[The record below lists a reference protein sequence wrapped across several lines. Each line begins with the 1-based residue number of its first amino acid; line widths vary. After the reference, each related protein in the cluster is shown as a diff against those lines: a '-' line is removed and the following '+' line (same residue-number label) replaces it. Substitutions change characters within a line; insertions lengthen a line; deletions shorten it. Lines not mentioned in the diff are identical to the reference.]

1 MVRACAERQIYLICP
16 VTDSALRLLPRPV
29 LFPRFLQILRVPAL
43 GLRLALAALAFT
55 FAATALAQSS
65 AKDDDDDDDEA
76 PPPATASA
84 ATPKDAAVL
93 PLQDLTEPVLLGLLV
108 AEIAAQRDS
117 SGYAAQTYVDLAKRT
132 RDPRIARRAAEISNY
147 ARLPNLALESARIW
161 YVAEP
166 TSTQALQTL
175 SGLLI
180 GARRVEEAEPYL
192 VKLFA
197 STDVAAT
204 NGFMQINRFL
214 APNPDKQGNLAI
226 VRKLA
231 SGYPALPQAH
241 FAVAQAA
248 AAVDDDA
255 LALEEA
261 RQAGRL
267 KPDWDLPAIFEAQLL
282 QAKAPAEAQARLGS
296 YLQKYPGS
304 REAGLNYARLLVLD
318 KKSPEARAQFQ
329 SLLKTFPDS
338 PEVLYSVGL
347 LSVQMKDYDAGEA
360 YLGRLL
366 QTRFRDKDGVRFTLG
381 QLAEEKKDF
390 PGALKWYSQIESGQQ
405 FIPSRLRYAQ
415 ILSKQGKLGEAREF
429 LRKVNAGEQ
438 QTQMLIAEAQLL
450 REANQNAEAFKILNE
465 ALQAQPDQP
474 ELLYDHALT
483 AEKLERYD
491 ILEADLV
498 KLIKIRPDNA
508 HAYNALGYSFAE
520 RNVRLE
526 EARKLIEKAIVLAPE
541 DLFIVDSLG
550 WTFYRMGDYPRALEN
565 LSRAWKGRPDGEI
578 GAHFGEVLWVTGDRA
593 AAEGVWQEALKMS
606 PDNEALRKTIKRFK
620 P

>member
-1 MVRACAERQIYLICP
+1 
-16 VTDSALRLLPRPV
+16 VTDSALLLLIRPV
-29 LFPRFLQILRVPAL
+29 LFQEILQILRAPKLAL
-43 GLRLALAALAFT
+43 RLIFAALALA
-55 FAATALAQSS
+55 FAAAALAQSN
-65 AKDDDDDDDEA
+65 AKDDDDDDDDQ
-76 PPPATASA
+76 PPPANMAAAPAKDDAS
-84 ATPKDAAVL
+84 L

-132 RDPRIARRAAEISNY
+132 RDPRIARRSAEIANY
-147 ARLPNLALESARIW
+147 ARLPNLALESAKIW
-161 YVAEP
+161 YDAEP
-166 TSTQALQTL
+166 GSILALQTV

-214 APNPDKQGNLAI
+214 ASNPDKPGNLAI

-231 SGYPALPQAH
+231 TGYPSLPQAH

-248 AAVDDDA
+248 AATDNDA
-255 LALEEA
+255 LALEEVRRA
-261 RQAGRL
+261 SQL

-282 QAKAPAEAQARLGS
+282 QAKAPAEAQSRLGT
-296 YLQKYPGS
+296 YLEKYPGS

-318 KKSPEARAQFQ
+318 KKIPEARTQFQ
-329 SLLKTFPDS
+329 SLLKAFPDS

-347 LSVQMKDYDAGEA
+347 LSVQMKDYDAGET
-360 YLGRLL
+360 YLSRLL

-415 ILSKQGKLGEAREF
+415 ILSKQGKLDEAREY
-429 LRKVNAGEQ
+429 LRKVDAGEQ

-450 REANQNAEAFKILNE
+450 REANQNGEAFKILNQ
-465 ALQAQPDQP
+465 ALEAQPDQP
-474 ELLYDHALT
+474 DLLYDHALT
-483 AEKLERYD
+483 AEKLERFD
-491 ILEADLV
+491 VLEADLTR
-498 KLIKIRPDNA
+498 LIKIRPDNA
-508 HAYNALGYSFAE
+508 HAYNALGYSFAD
-520 RNVRLE
+520 RNIRLE
-526 EARKLIEKAIVLAPE
+526 EARKLIEKAIILAPE

-550 WTFYRMGDYPRALEN
+550 WTFYRMGDYPKAIETLR
-565 LSRAWKGRPDGEI
+565 RAWNGRPDGEI
-578 GAHFGEVLWVTGDRA
+578 GAHLGEVLWVSGDRA
-593 AAEGVWQEALKMS
+593 GAENIWQEAIKNA
-606 PDNEALRKTIKRFK
+606 PDNEALQKTIKRFK

>member
-1 MVRACAERQIYLICP
+1 MAFRLI
-16 VTDSALRLLPRPV
+16 VAT
-29 LFPRFLQILRVPAL
+29 
-43 GLRLALAALAFT
+43 LAIA
-55 FAATALAQSS
+55 FAATALAQSN
-65 AKDDDDDDDEA
+65 AKDDDDDDDE
-76 PPPATASA
+76 PRPPASASA
-84 ATPKDAAVL
+84 APKKDDASL
-93 PLQDLTEPVLLGLLV
+93 PLQDLTEPVLMGLLM

-132 RDPRIARRAAEISNY
+132 RDPRIARRATEIANY

-161 YVAEP
+161 YDAEP
-166 TSTQALQTL
+166 GSTLALQTV

-192 VKLFA
+192 LKLFA
-197 STDVAAT
+197 STDLAAT
-204 NGFMQINRFL
+204 NGFLEINRFL
-214 APNPDKQGNLAI
+214 SPNPDKPGNLAI

-231 SGYPALPQAH
+231 SGYPSLPQAH

-248 AAVDDDA
+248 AAVDDNA
-255 LALEEA
+255 LALDEA
-261 RQAGRL
+261 RRAGQL

-282 QAKAPAEAQARLGS
+282 QAKAPAEAQARLGA

-329 SLLKTFPDS
+329 SLLTAFPDS

-347 LSVQMKDYDAGEA
+347 LSVQLKDYDAGET
-360 YLGRLL
+360 YLSRLL

-415 ILSKQGKLGEAREF
+415 ILSKQGKLSEARDF

-438 QTQMLIAEAQLL
+438 QIQMLIAEAQLL
-450 REANQNAEAFKILNE
+450 REANQNAEAFKILNQ
-465 ALQAQPDQP
+465 ALESQPDQP
-474 ELLYDHALT
+474 DLLYDHALT

-491 ILEADLV
+491 ILEADLT
-498 KLIKIRPDNA
+498 KLIGIRPDNA

-526 EARKLIEKAIVLAPE
+526 EARKLIEKAMILAPE

-550 WTFYRMGDYPRALEN
+550 WTFYRMGDYPRAIEN
-565 LSRAWKGRPDGEI
+565 LRRAWNGRPDGEI
-578 GAHFGEVLWVTGDRA
+578 GAHLGEVLWVSGDRA
-593 AAEGVWQEALKMS
+593 GAERIWQEAVKNS
-606 PDNEALRKTIKRFK
+606 PDNEALQKTIKRFK

>member
-1 MVRACAERQIYLICP
+1 
-16 VTDSALRLLPRPV
+16 VTDSALLLPIRPV
-29 LFPRFLQILRVPAL
+29 LFQEFLQILRAPKLAL
-43 GLRLALAALAFT
+43 RLTFAGLALAV
-55 FAATALAQSS
+55 AATALAQPN
-65 AKDDDDDDDEA
+65 ARDDDDDDDDQ
-76 PPPATASA
+76 PPPASIAPAPAKENAS
-84 ATPKDAAVL
+84 L

-132 RDPRIARRAAEISNY
+132 RDPRIARRSAEIANF
-147 ARLPNLALESARIW
+147 ARLPNLALESAKIW
-161 YVAEP
+161 YEAEP
-166 TSTQALQTL
+166 GSMLALQTV

-180 GARRVEEAEPYL
+180 GARRVAEAEPYL

-197 STDVAAT
+197 STDVAAP

-214 APNPDKQGNLAI
+214 AQNPDKHGNLAI
-226 VRKLA
+226 IRKLA
-231 SGYPALPQAH
+231 SGYPSLPQAH

-248 AAVDDDA
+248 AAADDNA
-255 LALEEA
+255 LALEEVRGA
-261 RQAGRL
+261 SKL

-282 QAKAPAEAQARLGS
+282 QAKAPAEAQSRLGS
-296 YLQKYPGS
+296 YLQQYPGS

-318 KKSPEARAQFQ
+318 KKVPEARTQFQ

-347 LSVQMKDYDAGEA
+347 LSVQLKDYDAGET
-360 YLGRLL
+360 YLSRLL

-381 QLAEEKKDF
+381 QLAEERKDF

-415 ILSKQGKLGEAREF
+415 ILSKQGKLDEAREY

-450 REANQNAEAFKILNE
+450 REANQNAEAFKVLNQ
-465 ALQAQPDQP
+465 ALETQPDQP
-474 ELLYDHALT
+474 DLLYDHALT
-483 AEKLERYD
+483 AEKLERFD
-491 ILEADLV
+491 ILESDLT
-498 KLIKIRPDNA
+498 KLINLRPDNA
-508 HAYNALGYSFAE
+508 HAYNALGYSFAD
-520 RNVRLE
+520 RNIRLD
-526 EARKLIEKAIVLAPE
+526 EARKLIEKAIILAPE

-550 WTFYRMGDYPRALEN
+550 WTFYRMGDYPRAIEALR
-565 LSRAWKGRPDGEI
+565 RAWTGRPDGEI
-578 GAHFGEVLWVTGDRA
+578 GAHLGEVLWVSGDRA
-593 AAEGVWQEALKMS
+593 GAERIWQEAVKNA
-606 PDNEALRKTIKRFK
+606 PDNEALQKTIKRFK

>member
-1 MVRACAERQIYLICP
+1 M
-16 VTDSALRLLPRPV
+16 TDSALLLLIRPV
-29 LFPRFLQILRVPAL
+29 LFQEILQILRAPKLAL
-43 GLRLALAALAFT
+43 RLIFAALALA
-55 FAATALAQSS
+55 FAAAALAQSN
-65 AKDDDDDDDEA
+65 AKDDDDDDDDQ
-76 PPPATASA
+76 PPPANMAAAPAKDDAS
-84 ATPKDAAVL
+84 L

-132 RDPRIARRAAEISNY
+132 RDPRIARRSAEIANY
-147 ARLPNLALESARIW
+147 ARLPNLALESAKIW
-161 YVAEP
+161 YDAEP
-166 TSTQALQTL
+166 GSILALQTV

-214 APNPDKQGNLAI
+214 ASNPDKPGNLAI

-231 SGYPALPQAH
+231 TGYPSLPQAH

-248 AAVDDDA
+248 AATDNDA
-255 LALEEA
+255 LALEEVRRA
-261 RQAGRL
+261 SQL

-282 QAKAPAEAQARLGS
+282 QAKAPAEAQSRLGT
-296 YLQKYPGS
+296 YLEKYPGS

-318 KKSPEARAQFQ
+318 KKIPEARTQFQ
-329 SLLKTFPDS
+329 SLLKAFPDS

-347 LSVQMKDYDAGEA
+347 LSVQMKDYDAGET
-360 YLGRLL
+360 YLSRLL

-415 ILSKQGKLGEAREF
+415 ILSKQGKLDEAREY
-429 LRKVNAGEQ
+429 LRKVDAGEQ

-450 REANQNAEAFKILNE
+450 REANQNGEAFKILNQ
-465 ALQAQPDQP
+465 ALEAQPDQP
-474 ELLYDHALT
+474 DLLYDHALT
-483 AEKLERYD
+483 AEKLERFD
-491 ILEADLV
+491 VLEADLTR
-498 KLIKIRPDNA
+498 LIKIRPDNA
-508 HAYNALGYSFAE
+508 HAYNALGYSFAD
-520 RNVRLE
+520 RNIRLE
-526 EARKLIEKAIVLAPE
+526 EARKLIEKAIILAPE

-550 WTFYRMGDYPRALEN
+550 WTFYRMGDYPKAIETLR
-565 LSRAWKGRPDGEI
+565 RAWNGRPDGEI
-578 GAHFGEVLWVTGDRA
+578 GAHLGEVLWVSGDRA
-593 AAEGVWQEALKMS
+593 GAENIWQEAIKNA
-606 PDNEALRKTIKRFK
+606 PDNEALQKTIKRFK